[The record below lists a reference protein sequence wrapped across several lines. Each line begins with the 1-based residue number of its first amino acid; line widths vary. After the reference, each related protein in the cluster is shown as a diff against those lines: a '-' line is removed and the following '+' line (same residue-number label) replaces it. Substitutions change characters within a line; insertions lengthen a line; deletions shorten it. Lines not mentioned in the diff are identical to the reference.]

1 MEQKGDKLKHGYKSS
16 DSEGGDKSDDNLD
29 KADSCKDNEISTDKQ
44 SSGKDSRKV
53 QFFGDEKEQK
63 LDNIAESSEVVD
75 ENDVKKGDVA
85 KSKIDGLDSK
95 HVQETKAKESDHE
108 VEGRHPEYHSMLSR
122 QLSPSP
128 ASSEASSTMDE
139 VAELPNL
146 RRLRGHTISVV
157 NPATKHV
164 GASPVGQGGSGG
176 EPIRVGVP
184 PSFVFLQLY
193 HSGALQ
199 AGGETPLLVPS
210 NQVIIAS
217 IFLFAKICS
226 LNIFQTISKSRSFK

>member
-1 MEQKGDKLKHGYKSS
+1 MKKS
-16 DSEGGDKSDDNLD
+16 
-29 KADSCKDNEISTDKQ
+29 
-44 SSGKDSRKV
+44 
-53 QFFGDEKEQK
+53 
-63 LDNIAESSEVVD
+63 
-75 ENDVKKGDVA
+75 DVA

-95 HVQETKAKESDHE
+95 HVQETKAKDSDHE
-108 VEGRHPEYHSMLSR
+108 MEGRHPEYQSMLSCQFFEEEKEQKLDSIAESSEVVDENNMKKSDVANIKSKIDGLDSKHVQETKAKDSDHVIGGRHPEYHSMLSR

-157 NPATKHV
+157 NPATKRV
-164 GASPVGQGGSGG
+164 GASPVGHCGSGN
-176 EPIRVGVP
+176 EPTRVGVP

-199 AGGETPLLVPS
+199 AGGENLYWCLVIR
-210 NQVIIAS
+210 QQKEV
-217 IFLFAKICS
+217 
-226 LNIFQTISKSRSFK
+226 LNC

>member
-1 MEQKGDKLKHGYKSS
+1 MKKS
-16 DSEGGDKSDDNLD
+16 
-29 KADSCKDNEISTDKQ
+29 
-44 SSGKDSRKV
+44 
-53 QFFGDEKEQK
+53 
-63 LDNIAESSEVVD
+63 
-75 ENDVKKGDVA
+75 DVA

-95 HVQETKAKESDHE
+95 HIQETKAKDSDHE
-108 VEGRHPEYHSMLSR
+108 TEGRHPEYHSMLSR

-128 ASSEASSTMDE
+128 ASSEASSTCTMGE

-176 EPIRVGVP
+176 EPTRVGVP
-184 PSFVFLQLY
+184 PSFVFFQLY

-210 NQVIIAS
+210 N
-217 IFLFAKICS
+217 
-226 LNIFQTISKSRSFK
+226 RH